1 MKLTDLDISGPKVT
15 QEKKQ
20 ESFLTKEIDLFPHRV
35 SDKEKETIYRQL
47 NVLQQ
52 SGVDIRASFE
62 ILFQQLKRKKTREK
76 LQMVLTEIV
85 KGKSL
90 SESLAQFKDFTPY
103 EVFSLKIGEETGRLT
118 LVFEKLTT
126 YFENQIAQRRQIVSA
141 LSYPIL
147 ITLTSFGAVSFMI
160 FFIIPMFEEVFL
172 RFNSDLPAL
181 TKTIIGLSRG
191 FRSNALLLFSSVG
204 IILFSIYALR
214 KNLRFRWFKEW
225 IWLRVPLGGEIYR
238 QIYLARFCDSMGLLI
253 LSAVPMV
260 HTLEMVRKMIGFLHI
275 EVVLDQI
282 KTDLVQG
289 KTITEAFEKHPVF
302 DNQMIA
308 LIKVGEEVNQLGS
321 FFQKLS
327 LDYTNSVKHK
337 TALMAT
343 FLEPFMIIFL
353 GLVVGVILVAM
364 YLPMFELSSSMDFG
378 N

>member
-76 LQMVLTEIV
+76 LQMVLAEIV

-204 IILFSIYALR
+204 IVLFSIYALR

-225 IWLRVPLGGEIYR
+225 IWLRVPLWGEIYR

-289 KTITEAFEKHPVF
+289 KTITEAFEKHAVF

>member
-76 LQMVLTEIV
+76 LQMVLAEIV

-204 IILFSIYALR
+204 IILFSIFALR

>member
-204 IILFSIYALR
+204 IVLFSIYALR

>member
-1 MKLTDLDISGPKVT
+1 LKLTDLDISGPKVT

-204 IILFSIYALR
+204 IVLFSIYALR